1 MRTKL
6 IAFIIVVGLGIV
18 GAFGWVG
25 YQLFTTGFSAKTE
38 PHAIEVFLARQIRH
52 LAIPIEQRNTPNP
65 VPLSS
70 DLLKQGI
77 AHFADH
83 CATCHAN
90 DGSGQTPIGKNV
102 YPKAPDLRLPGTQS
116 MSDGE
121 IFWVIHHGIRFTAMP
136 AWGEGDPAQDK
147 DSWKLVHVI
156 RHLPQLTPDELDQM
170 KALNPKT
177 RNDLKEHA
185 ALGQFLQGDDAAATE
200 SDSGHHHYQAAEKFI
215 GTPVF

>member
-1 MRTKL
+1 MAVAMGTKL
-6 IAFIIVVGLGIV
+6 IVFIFVVSLGIV

-38 PHAIEVFLARQIRH
+38 PHALEVLMARQIRH
-52 LAIPIEQRNTPNP
+52 LAIPIEKRNAQNP
-65 VPLSS
+65 IPLSPDVMKES
-70 DLLKQGI
+70 L

-83 CATCHAN
+83 CALCHAN

-102 YPKAPDLRLPGTQS
+102 NPKAPDLRLPDIQS

-147 DSWKLVHVI
+147 DSWKLVHFI
-156 RHLPQLTPDELDQM
+156 RHLPQLTPEELDQM

-177 RNDLKEHA
+177 KKDLEEEA
-185 ALGQFLQGDDAAATE
+185 AFGQFLQGDDAAAART
-200 SDSGHHHYQAAEKFI
+200 DSGHHH
-215 GTPVF
+215 

>member
-6 IAFIIVVGLGIV
+6 IVFITVVCLGIV
-18 GAFGWVG
+18 GAFGWLG

-38 PHAIEVFLARQIRH
+38 PHALEVWMARQIRH
-52 LAIPIEQRNTPNP
+52 LAIPIEKRNAQNP
-65 VPLSS
+65 IPLSPDVMKES
-70 DLLKQGI
+70 L

-102 YPKAPDLRLPGTQS
+102 YPKAPDLRLADTQS

-121 IFWVIHHGIRFTAMP
+121 IFWTIHHGIRFTAMP

-147 DSWKLVHVI
+147 GSWKLVHFI
-156 RHLPQLTPDELDQM
+156 RHLPQLTPEELDRM
-170 KALNPKT
+170 KTFNPKS
-177 RNDLKEHA
+177 
-185 ALGQFLQGDDAAATE
+185 AAART
-200 SDSGHHHYQAAEKFI
+200 DDGHHH
-215 GTPVF
+215 